1 MEAALVLITVLV
13 TLVGKVMTVTWL
25 YVHKVV

>member
-13 TLVGKVMTVTWL
+13 TLVGKVMTVTRQ

>member
-13 TLVGKVMTVTWL
+13 TLVGKIVTVTHQ
-25 YVHKVV
+25 YVHRVV